1 MSAMSYIEWGVTQ
14 TPAGQHES
22 LGHLDLPLR
31 QMLTLYQ
38 HLTVTVI
45 VLQVTRGPFT
55 LKSLYVM
62 KYIVW
67 PMLMIDDEVVSQATR
82 KMFEFQ

>member
-1 MSAMSYIEWGVTQ
+1 
-14 TPAGQHES
+14 
-22 LGHLDLPLR
+22 
-31 QMLTLYQ
+31 MLTLCQ
-38 HLTVTVI
+38 NLRVNVI